1 MVGSFDLQSISVMC
15 MGEKDVTVIP
25 KETAHFGFHPNGD
38 ANTVVPMQELDV
50 YTKNQLPLK
59 VWIILRSLL
68 FL

>member
-1 MVGSFDLQSISVMC
+1 MMISVMC

-38 ANTVVPMQELDV
+38 GATVVPMQELDV

-59 VWIILRSLL
+59 VRIIQPCATK
-68 FL
+68 

>member
-1 MVGSFDLQSISVMC
+1 MC

-38 ANTVVPMQELDV
+38 GNTVVPVQELDV

-59 VWIILRSLL
+59 VRIKLVQIKYKC
-68 FL
+68 

>member
-1 MVGSFDLQSISVMC
+1 MC

-38 ANTVVPMQELDV
+38 GNTVVPVQELDV

-59 VWIILRSLL
+59 VRTTYSNNKYSYTK
-68 FL
+68 

>member
-1 MVGSFDLQSISVMC
+1 MC

-38 ANTVVPMQELDV
+38 GNTVVPVQELDV

-59 VWIILRSLL
+59 VRIKNSQNVK
-68 FL
+68 